1 MRVAVCDPYRLVMLA
16 LAGAI
21 RDAGH
26 VVVSTDVT
34 VRGLLASAA
43 AHRPDVCLVDRGL
56 AEDAGDLLGRLRS
69 VAPRVGVVLLSG
81 DRRGTA
87 APPAAGTLP
96 VVTRDQPL
104 ADIVGALT
112 GPHRT
117 TRSPAP
123 AGPPGR
129 SGDRTPPA
137 ANSPARDPG
146 WMLRF
151 LTEREWQVLTLL
163 AAGESTD
170 RIGASLGVRTST
182 ARAYVQ
188 RMLDKL
194 GVHSRLEATSLLAAH
209 RRRRTTGQ

>member
-1 MRVAVCDPYRLVMLA
+1 MRVAIGDPYRLVMLA
-16 LAGAI
+16 IAGAI

-34 VRGLLASAA
+34 VRGLLASVA
-43 AHRPDVCLVDRGL
+43 AHRPDVCLVDSGM
-56 AEDAGDLLGRLRS
+56 AGDSGDVLGRLRS
-69 VAPRVGVVLLSG
+69 VAPGVAVVLLSG
-81 DRRGTA
+81 DRRGYA
-87 APPAAGTLP
+87 APPVAGTLP

-104 ADIVGALT
+104 TDIVAALT
-112 GPHRT
+112 TRGRPPPRAVPPVGHGGPRART
-117 TRSPAP
+117 RPVN
-123 AGPPGR
+123 GG
-129 SGDRTPPA
+129 
-137 ANSPARDPG
+137 DPG

-170 RIGASLGVRTST
+170 RIGACLGVRTTT

-194 GVHSRLEATSLLAAH
+194 GVHSRLEATALLAAH
-209 RRRRTTGQ
+209 RHHRPTGG

>member
-1 MRVAVCDPYRLVMLA
+1 MRVAICDPFRLVMLA
-16 LAGAI
+16 MAGGI

-43 AHRPDVCLVDRGL
+43 AHRPDVCLVDSGL
-56 AEDAGDLLGRLRS
+56 AGDAGDMLGRLRS
-69 VAPRVGVVLLSG
+69 VAPGVGVVLLSG

-87 APPAAGTLP
+87 APAWAGTLP

-104 ADIVGALT
+104 ADIVAAL
-112 GPHRT
+112 
-117 TRSPAP
+117 A
-123 AGPPGR
+123 APGR
-129 SGDRTPPA
+129 STHRPVPA
-137 ANSPARDPG
+137 GSPGRAGARNRPAGSGVGDPG

-151 LTEREWQVLTLL
+151 LTDREWQVLTLL

-170 RIGASLGVRTST
+170 RIGASLGVRTTT

-194 GVHSRLEATSLLAAH
+194 GVHSRLEATALLAAH
-209 RRRRTTGQ
+209 RRRRTAGQ